1 MSIGARMQG
10 KKILLKLL
18 CKIISIFGQ
27 ETEGES
33 SAQVLVIINKRNAVT
48 QEQNRIK
55 LDLKM
60 LHSVAQDSL
69 LKT

>member
-1 MSIGARMQG
+1 MQG